1 MHFVGIPTLIIFSFA
16 TKFWLFLILVS
27 NSLYFSSNF
36 EFGTI
41 HRWFD
46 DPFWPTLLFNESSY
60 NPSTNTSMQSI
71 IWWNL
76 SLINSYL
83 YQSSYSKCRNIV
95 LLLLSVIFPYNST
108 LNSASPVWLLKR
120 GLFCLSSVSAWH
132 TVYLFVSVNL
142 WSIAAIS
149 ALAVLSICILILRQW
164 LYIRNTLRSHFRIQ
178 EKYLYCVCAG
188 GVKAAKRGD
197 FIRIN
202 PAFKSYISRLYFKQ
216 ALARIRCYYN
226 FIISRLRCG
235 NHNLSVIIV
244 LNGCSSAVT
253 CNIAQQPDFH
263 ILHHIAAPHRDGLL
277 PCNMV
282 LLHQAVSWCQG
293 QNPFRMTRSADSD
306 LLR

>member
-120 GLFCLSSVSAWH
+120 GFIVKRSRLAYC
-132 TVYLFVSVNL
+132 LFVCLCKSLKYCRNFGSCCVVNL
-142 WSIAAIS
+142 YINFAAMALHQEYIAVSFPYPRKIP
-149 ALAVLSICILILRQW
+149 LLCLRRWCQSRKARW
-164 LYIRNTLRSHFRIQ
+164 FHTNQPRFQELYQ
-178 EKYLYCVCAG
+178 
-188 GVKAAKRGD
+188 
-197 FIRIN
+197 
-202 PAFKSYISRLYFKQ
+202 Q
-216 ALARIRCYYN
+216 
-226 FIISRLRCG
+226 
-235 NHNLSVIIV
+235 IV
-244 LNGCSSAVT
+244 L
-253 CNIAQQPDFH
+253 
-263 ILHHIAAPHRDGLL
+263 
-277 PCNMV
+277 
-282 LLHQAVSWCQG
+282 
-293 QNPFRMTRSADSD
+293 
-306 LLR
+306 